1 MPIFAAWGLVEWLI
15 AGVGIGGATIAF
27 KSVTGDIKSVQEST
41 ASFFKEVV
49 IPSAVIYGAFIYLSS
64 RKKS

>member
-1 MPIFAAWGLVEWLI
+1 MPFFAAWGLGEWLL
-15 AGVGIGGATIAF
+15 ASLGVGGATIAF

-49 IPSAVIYGAFIYLSS
+49 IPGAIIYGAFIYLSS